1 MELSP
6 KVGRMCAMNLYL
18 HGIGGDK
25 VVVHAGHDSLA
36 APWSREYSM
45 VLTNPPFGKKQSPA
59 RRHPAH
65 APHSQSREVGGS
77 HLAFDPAK
85 LRRPLVTVRPR
96 DDRRQARRH
105 LLKIDQTDKKSTNA
119 ARLLPR
125 RGAVCRQCGRRAAVG
140 KSDYRQSSTR
150 KRCRAPCGVMSAW

>member
-1 MELSP
+1 LFTAYNYVLERFEKDLDRDEKRGLREDFVEGMELSP

-105 LLKIDQTDKKSTNA
+105 LLKIDQ
-119 ARLLPR
+119 
-125 RGAVCRQCGRRAAVG
+125 
-140 KSDYRQSSTR
+140 
-150 KRCRAPCGVMSAW
+150 